1 MFLAKAWVVWYMDRV
16 LLVIENVIGITV
28 PPLDLSCISPR
39 LIFIGLSNVTDN
51 SLLVGT
57 FIALL
62 TGSVLVTVGEVTV
75 KLVVNIDVNPL
86 LFMSKM
92 LFIGNDRVY
101 VPGVRLPIGVMVKM
115 FPLIVFVI
123 GIFVLALFSKV
134 IKA

>member
-1 MFLAKAWVVWYMDRV
+1 MNRV

-39 LIFIGLSNVTDN
+39 PIFIGLLNVTDS

-115 FPLIVFVI
+115 FPLNVFVI
-123 GIFVLALFSKV
+123 GIFVSCTV
-134 IKA
+134 P